1 MYTTLKDR
9 SPIIGIFV
17 AVLLCIIFLTGCRML
32 GGEDKPTVE
41 TEPPLAPE
49 NIETMG
55 EGSGERAGP
64 PGETIEVVLYFADRE
79 GKKLVPENRKIK
91 KVEGLAR
98 ATINELIK
106 GPSQESDLLP
116 TIPQGTVLRDINIK
130 DDGLCIVDF
139 NKKLMEKNSTGVIP
153 EELTVYSIVN
163 TLTQFPAVERVK
175 FRVEGQDPRSMGN
188 ISLSDTPL
196 MENNRLIKE

>member
-1 MYTTLKDR
+1 MYTGLKDCC
-9 SPIIGIFV
+9 PIISFLAA
-17 AVLLCIIFLTGCRML
+17 AVMCALFLTGCGML
-32 GGEDKPTVE
+32 GKQDKPVVE
-41 TEPPLAPE
+41 TETNLASE

-55 EGSGERAGP
+55 ESSGENIEAQ
-64 PGETIEVVLYFADRE
+64 GETIEVVLYFADKE

-106 GPSQESDLLP
+106 GPSTESDLLP
-116 TIPQGTVLRDINIK
+116 TIPQGTVLKDINIK

-139 NKKLMEKNSTGVIP
+139 NRKLIEKNSTGVIP

-175 FRVEGQDPRSMGN
+175 FRIEGQNPDSIGSV
-188 ISLSDTPL
+188 SLNDSPL
-196 MENNRLIKE
+196 MENSSLIKK